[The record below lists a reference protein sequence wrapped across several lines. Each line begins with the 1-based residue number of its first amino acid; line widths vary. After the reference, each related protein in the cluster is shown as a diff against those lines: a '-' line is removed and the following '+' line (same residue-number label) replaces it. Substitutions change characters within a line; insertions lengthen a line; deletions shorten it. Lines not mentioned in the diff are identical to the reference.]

1 MYRMTDVQSAA
12 LAQPQLKR
20 PTRDWR
26 SPLAVLALVICTLAV
41 YGRVCAHEFA
51 GWDDQMTIHHNPRY
65 SPPTGAKIA
74 QTWKEP
80 VNGLYAPV
88 TYSYWGALAF
98 MAELKDVDPT
108 GIHLDARVYHT
119 GSLILHLVSVLLV
132 FAILRLL
139 SENVWASLGGAMLY
153 ALHPVQVESVAWAS
167 GAKDLL
173 CGLLSLCAIYQ
184 YILFARSELAG
195 RRRWSH
201 YACGGFALLLAMLS
215 KPSAMVVP
223 VLVAAVDLFIL
234 RRPWRK
240 VALSAAGWGLLVLP
254 LAIVARL
261 VQTVYAVAPV
271 AWWRRPAVAA
281 DAVVFYLG
289 KLVWPVALSAD
300 YGRRPAIVLSNW
312 GGLWALLAV
321 VIATGLAIWIWRSRI
336 ARPWV
341 AGAAVIFVAAL
352 GPVLGLTP
360 FMFQYTS
367 TVADHY
373 LYLAMFGPALLA
385 TWALVRYRSRA
396 LAGGCI
402 VALAALGIRS
412 HGQLTHWH
420 DDQAVWQHTLA
431 VCPDSF
437 VAPTN
442 LAACLGREANV
453 LRQGAEDAREAGR
466 NDEADWM
473 MAKAHENYLRAA
485 ELAEKGLAINPDFM
499 AARHNA
505 FMYNYRLGRHQQAV
519 DHLEA
524 LLTINDALPAHVR
537 TDFTSLRETAGILWM
552 KLGQYDK
559 AAAEFERVVAAVPA
573 NTAARD
579 GLEEARSR
587 SAEARLES
595 GEIGKP

>member
-1 MYRMTDVQSAA
+1 MTDVQLTTPLGSE
-12 LAQPQLKR
+12 R
-20 PTRDWR
+20 RRRDWR
-26 SPLAVLALVICTLAV
+26 SPLAVLALVICTLVV
-41 YGRVCAHEFA
+41 YGRVCGHEFA
-51 GWDDQMTIHHNPRY
+51 GWDDQLTIHHNPRY

-74 QTWKEP
+74 QTWKES

-98 MAELKDVDPT
+98 MAELKDVDPL
-108 GIHLDARVYHT
+108 GVHLDARVFHT
-119 GSLILHLVSVLLV
+119 GSLILHLASVLVV
-132 FAILRLL
+132 FSILKLL

-153 ALHPVQVESVAWAS
+153 SLHPVQVESVAWAS

-184 YILFARSELAG
+184 YLLFARAEVAG

-201 YACGGFALLLAMLS
+201 YVCGGLALLLAMLS

-223 VLVAAVDLFIL
+223 VLVATLDLL
-234 RRPWRK
+234 VVRRGWRK
-240 VALSAAGWGLLVLP
+240 VATASGGWALLVLP
-254 LAIVARL
+254 LAVVARL

-281 DAVVFYLG
+281 DSVIFYVG

-300 YGRRPAIVLSNW
+300 YARRPAVALQVW
-312 GGLWALLAV
+312 GGLWPVLAV
-321 VIATGLAIWIWRSRI
+321 LIAAGLGVWIWRRRA

-341 AGAAVIFVAAL
+341 AAGAVIFVAAL

-373 LYLAMFGPALLA
+373 LYLAMFGPAMLA
-385 TWALVRYRSRA
+385 TWALVRFRGRA
-396 LAGGCI
+396 VAGGCA
-402 VALAALGIRS
+402 VAFALLGVRS
-412 HGQLTHWH
+412 YGQLSHWH
-420 DDQAVWQHTLA
+420 DDSAVWVHSME
-431 VCPDSF
+431 VCPGSF

-453 LRQGAEDAREAGR
+453 FRHGAEDAREAGR
-466 NDEADWM
+466 MEEAEWM
-473 MAKAHENYLRAA
+473 LGRARENYARAA
-485 ELAEKGLAINPDFM
+485 DLLDKGLAINPDFM

-505 FMYNYRLGRHQQAV
+505 FMYNFRLGRNQQAV
-519 DHLEA
+519 EHLEA
-524 LLTINDALPAHVR
+524 LLAVNEQLPAVVR
-537 TDFTSLRETAGILWM
+537 TDFTSYRETAGILWM
-552 KLGQYDK
+552 KLGQYEK
-559 AAAEFERVVAAVPA
+559 AAAQFERVVAAVPE

-579 GLEEARSR
+579 GLREARSK